1 MKASL
6 LTLLFCFLTT
16 CLVFSQSSNS
26 FEGKIH
32 FQKTKGSTQMNYN
45 YFVKGDNIRIEELNE
60 ENKVVGLQLVN
71 TRNKELL
78 ALSPERKLYLEA
90 KKRRGPV
97 NFDVEVVKTQKKKT
111 ILDYECFEIVAI
123 NKQQDRKIVY
133 WVTQDNFSF
142 FKPLLDVLNKKEKQS
157 LYFQKIKGM
166 EDCWPIKSTEYV
178 ISTGK
183 SIAKLTTISIDN
195 KEPKSSLFEIPDDYS
210 KFEN

>member
-1 MKASL
+1 
-6 LTLLFCFLTT
+6 
-16 CLVFSQSSNS
+16 
-26 FEGKIH
+26 
-32 FQKTKGSTQMNYN
+32 MNYN

-78 ALSPERKLYLEA
+78 AVSPERKLYLEA
-90 KKRRGPV
+90 KKRRGAAH
-97 NFDVEVVKTQKKKT
+97 FDVEVIKTQKKKT